1 MIEQI
6 KKHMGYAYDHMR
18 TVIVSHDNVKR
29 VALAEMELENAMKAL
44 LELEKQMAD
53 EAPEKKEEKPDGQ
66 TD

>member
-29 VALAEMELENAMKAL
+29 VALAEQELEEAFKAL
-44 LELEKQMAD
+44 QNLEQQMAN
-53 EAPEKKEEKPDGQ
+53 EKKEEKPDGQ